1 MAYKSYLISNYENTH
16 ENVFFRELNHTLK
29 NEYSEK
35 LGLHILIGNLEVGG
49 HSIDAVFI
57 KDGAIIVIEFKDYTG
72 ELTFSENN
80 PWTLKVGKN
89 EIFVSG
95 GSASRNPYQQVKAY
109 RRSLFEFLS
118 ERKNEILSPNHEI
131 DKWDHVNC
139 IVLFH
144 NSIKYDNYS
153 IPEKINK
160 YFFIEDKNTILNKLN
175 DIYSKY
181 LNFNDS
187 ELAKILKVLNI
198 TEENIF
204 DANAPIEN
212 TFIAAGFDIN
222 RINQLLPENI
232 GALDEVKKALHY
244 YKIMVQIEE
253 IKEAKVE
260 SEITYPLDFNFD
272 NQQEYILNLT
282 KFEQFY
288 LVYLDNISK
297 PFSKNLYI
305 GLKARI
311 LNRPIKF
318 FYNILLV
325 SEISDSTKIR
335 LNFNEFIID
344 EKSLKELNLT
354 EEIIDEI
361 LKLNTSDKSLNENL
375 NKISAYLG
383 YPIILENSI
392 TFGLSDKSSFTVQ
405 LQSELKSL
413 IKKNINNNSFFT
425 NFLLKKDVGRDNIYN
440 NKPLINISK
449 LNDEQYK
456 SIDQLFKQKLTVIT
470 GPPGTGKTQVVK
482 NIIANA
488 IINNKKVLFTSN
500 NNKAVDNVVDSLSQE
515 IDNKYFLRLGKE
527 ENVTKTIQ
535 NLNLIINSKTNNK
548 IIDLSDELKKKHNEF
563 EENKKRSYELSELL
577 NSLIDLK
584 EKLQLKEISLDKNK
598 KEYDDWLDKQIKEYV
613 EFFLE
618 KKLEIKIHNAEF
630 NYVLQEIQGAKNS
643 FISKIIFNVFNK
655 KNIINE
661 VRKINYNLPEE
672 IRVFVDKVSPFIS
685 MKNLLDSLEDNLL
698 FIKALQNINIEINL
712 KNDEYKGIIQ
722 EIKNEIKEINSKID
736 YIESNKIKFTSEINS
751 IEEKLQL
758 IGKEILKLEINE
770 KLRLSQIAPIIRY
783 KEYLENELPWKD
795 HLRVEAL
802 ENTQNFL
809 NIFNLIATTNLSI
822 KKSFLLAP
830 EIFDIV
836 VVDEATQ
843 SNIASILPVLY
854 RAKSIVIIG
863 DPLQLPHI
871 TKIDDIEEKYVRDK
885 LELQSGKFNYI
896 KNSLFHLAKDISDVS
911 ALKSF
916 FLNEHFRCHPDIIN
930 FSNIYFY
937 QMKAGHELSI
947 KTKKENFNFGTPG
960 IHWIDVK
967 GIVDEYENKNIEE
980 ARKSLELAERLSI
993 EFPSASIGIISPFRN
1008 QVDHINIIIGKLKE
1022 KDVTCGT
1029 VHNFQ
1034 GDEKDIIIFS
1044 LIVNQNSKS
1053 SLTRFINEYQ
1063 PYLLNVAI
1071 TRARSALYIVGD
1083 FEYCKSLYRNGSTL
1097 LSNLANYVESK
1108 ENPSVKDDSEVKRK
1122 TNVPKVIETNTYDE
1136 ITDFDINSVI
1146 KFAIDNNKN
1155 LKIEYS
1161 NSDKISSE
1169 RVISNIQISNE
1180 FEDNGFLNQHIKAY
1194 CHKRNEDRTFK
1205 ISRIIRAEIV
1215 H

>member
-1 MAYKSYLISNYENTH
+1 
-16 ENVFFRELNHTLK
+16 
-29 NEYSEK
+29 
-35 LGLHILIGNLEVGG
+35 
-49 HSIDAVFI
+49 
-57 KDGAIIVIEFKDYTG
+57 
-72 ELTFSENN
+72 
-80 PWTLKVGKN
+80 
-89 EIFVSG
+89 
-95 GSASRNPYQQVKAY
+95 
-109 RRSLFEFLS
+109 
-118 ERKNEILSPNHEI
+118 
-131 DKWDHVNC
+131 
-139 IVLFH
+139 
-144 NSIKYDNYS
+144 
-153 IPEKINK
+153 
-160 YFFIEDKNTILNKLN
+160 
-175 DIYSKY
+175 
-181 LNFNDS
+181 
-187 ELAKILKVLNI
+187 
-198 TEENIF
+198 
-204 DANAPIEN
+204 
-212 TFIAAGFDIN
+212 
-222 RINQLLPENI
+222 
-232 GALDEVKKALHY
+232 
-244 YKIMVQIEE
+244 
-253 IKEAKVE
+253 
-260 SEITYPLDFNFD
+260 
-272 NQQEYILNLT
+272 
-282 KFEQFY
+282 
-288 LVYLDNISK
+288 
-297 PFSKNLYI
+297 
-305 GLKARI
+305 
-311 LNRPIKF
+311 
-318 FYNILLV
+318 
-325 SEISDSTKIR
+325 
-335 LNFNEFIID
+335 
-344 EKSLKELNLT
+344 
-354 EEIIDEI
+354 
-361 LKLNTSDKSLNENL
+361 
-375 NKISAYLG
+375 
-383 YPIILENSI
+383 
-392 TFGLSDKSSFTVQ
+392 
-405 LQSELKSL
+405 
-413 IKKNINNNSFFT
+413 
-425 NFLLKKDVGRDNIYN
+425 
-440 NKPLINISK
+440 
-449 LNDEQYK
+449 
-456 SIDQLFKQKLTVIT
+456 
-470 GPPGTGKTQVVK
+470 
-482 NIIANA
+482 
-488 IINNKKVLFTSN
+488 
-500 NNKAVDNVVDSLSQE
+500 
-515 IDNKYFLRLGKE
+515 
-527 ENVTKTIQ
+527 
-535 NLNLIINSKTNNK
+535 
-548 IIDLSDELKKKHNEF
+548 
-563 EENKKRSYELSELL
+563 
-577 NSLIDLK
+577 
-584 EKLQLKEISLDKNK
+584 
-598 KEYDDWLDKQIKEYV
+598 
-613 EFFLE
+613 
-618 KKLEIKIHNAEF
+618 
-630 NYVLQEIQGAKNS
+630 
-643 FISKIIFNVFNK
+643 
-655 KNIINE
+655 
-661 VRKINYNLPEE
+661 
-672 IRVFVDKVSPFIS
+672 
-685 MKNLLDSLEDNLL
+685 
-698 FIKALQNINIEINL
+698 
-712 KNDEYKGIIQ
+712 
-722 EIKNEIKEINSKID
+722 
-736 YIESNKIKFTSEINS
+736 
-751 IEEKLQL
+751 
-758 IGKEILKLEINE
+758 
-770 KLRLSQIAPIIRY
+770 LSQIAPIIRY

-947 KTKKENFNFGTPG
+947 KTKKENFNFGNPG